1 MDEDLAADN
10 PCSSSSLGPRRRQP
24 PAILSQDTDSETE
37 RIQIEIWRGM
47 SPLQKARLVSDAT
60 RTAQEL
66 ALAGIRQRHPAASER
81 ECFLRLAVLQ
91 MGPDLV
97 RSVYPDAADLLGL

>member
-1 MDEDLAADN
+1 MDEDLAPDN
-10 PCSSSSLGPRRRQP
+10 LCASSSRGTRRRQP
-24 PAILSQDTDSETE
+24 PAVLSQDTDSETE

-60 RTAQEL
+60 RVAHAL
-66 ALAGIRQRHPAASER
+66 ALAGIRHRHPAASER

-91 MGPDLV
+91 MGPELV
-97 RSVYPDAADLLGL
+97 RAVYPDAADLLGL